1 MTLEQ
6 EIETARKK
14 YGAFHS
20 THEIHS
26 VLLEEVQEYFD
37 EVKSNKKYAFAYP
50 EHQKEFDI
58 ERVKRMCNE
67 LTQIA
72 AIALRAV
79 KELENNE
86 VKFV

>member
-6 EIETARKK
+6 EMETARKK

-20 THEIHS
+20 SHEIYG
-26 VLLEEVQEYFD
+26 VLQEEVDEFWDIVKQNTERTYGLPEY
-37 EVKSNKKYAFAYP
+37 KSKKLIA
-50 EHQKEFDI
+50 
-58 ERVKRMCNE
+58 E

-72 AIALRAV
+72 AIALRAA